1 MATLLLKH
9 TVSEHK
15 PSQKVFNISDL
26 DYVEHKRNFQA
37 FTLMFLFFKKK
48 ENTVWYLTLYSN
60 VPSFLSGVL
69 THFR

>member
-37 FTLMFLFFKKK
+37 FTLMFLFLKKK
-48 ENTVWYLTLYSN
+48 ENTV
-60 VPSFLSGVL
+60 
-69 THFR
+69 